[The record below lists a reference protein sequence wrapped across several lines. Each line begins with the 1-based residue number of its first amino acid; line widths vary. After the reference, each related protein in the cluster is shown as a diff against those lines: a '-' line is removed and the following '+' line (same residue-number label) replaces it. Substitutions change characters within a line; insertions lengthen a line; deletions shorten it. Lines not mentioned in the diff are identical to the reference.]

1 MVNDAGSTK
10 DTLAY
15 MRAAPF
21 ESTPMPN
28 FVAAILA
35 RPDKVRRPRSLAGTA
50 HLPRQIDG
58 LRRSQRGA
66 WRVLRRA
73 DAGWAARSLRHL
85 AMARA

>member
-50 HLPRQIDG
+50 HLSR
-58 LRRSQRGA
+58 
-66 WRVLRRA
+66 
-73 DAGWAARSLRHL
+73 
-85 AMARA
+85 